1 MNVQSKLIN
10 GFGRRLYQTVK
21 KRYHFDIRFGK
32 SSTMTVFKLGLSVF
46 LCATCIANVAYAG
59 DNGARTDQLRYSSA
73 EPLHMSQSRMK
84 SFEVLAQE
92 LDVGVI
98 AFVEKSEQ
106 KLHVFV
112 GGKKQ
117 FTWDVSTARRGKVTP
132 SGIWSAQWLSKHH
145 RSSLYN
151 NAPMP
156 YSIFYNG
163 NFAIHGTNQLSKLGS
178 PASAGCVRLHP
189 KNAKILFDL
198 VRAAG
203 KSEFR
208 VLISD

>member
-1 MNVQSKLIN
+1 MEI
-10 GFGRRLYQTVK
+10 TA
-21 KRYHFDIRFGK
+21 
-32 SSTMTVFKLGLSVF
+32 FKIAISVLVHSVCF
-46 LCATCIANVAYAG
+46 ASFAYARS
-59 DNGARTDQLRYSSA
+59 DEPSMEQLHYASS
-73 EPLHMSQSRMK
+73 EPLRMAQSSMK
-84 SFEVLAQE
+84 SFETLAQE
-92 LDVGVI
+92 LDVAVI

-106 KLHVFV
+106 KLHVFL
-112 GGKKQ
+112 GGEKQ

-132 SGIWSAQWLSKHH
+132 TGIWSAQWLSEHH

-156 YSIFYNG
+156 FSIFYNG
-163 NFAIHGTNQLSKLGS
+163 NFAIHGTNQVNKLGT

-189 KNAKILFDL
+189 ENAKVLFDM

-208 VLISD
+208 VLITD